1 MKKAAANTGGFFVPS
16 AIRVLARKLMESRG
30 L

>member
-1 MKKAAANTGGFFVPS
+1 MKKAAANTGGFFVPF
-16 AIRVLARKLMESRG
+16 AIRDLARKLMESRG